1 MLGWLAKLQST
12 THPFTAVVD
21 VVFEAGNTQT
31 DTDTQRWGPAMP
43 PINIDAPLLM
53 SKRTQQDSNQIFIG
67 TVGRAD
73 RGGRKEVDGQKW
85 TERGGGRTGV
95 AGSRD
100 AERAGRRTEII
111 SKPRA
116 LIATCFHD
124 YHYYSIVVRF
134 GRYGT
139 AMRFI
144 KIDIYSALSL
154 R

>member
-53 SKRTQQDSNQIFIG
+53 SKRTQQDSNRIFIG

-73 RGGRKEVDGQKW
+73 RGERKEVDGQKW
-85 TERGGGRTGV
+85 TERGGGADRGGRFKGCRTGREED
-95 AGSRD
+95 GNN
-100 AERAGRRTEII
+100 I
-111 SKPRA
+111 K
-116 LIATCFHD
+116 ATSFD
-124 YHYYSIVVRF
+124 RNLF
-134 GRYGT
+134 P
-139 AMRFI
+139 
-144 KIDIYSALSL
+144 
-154 R
+154 